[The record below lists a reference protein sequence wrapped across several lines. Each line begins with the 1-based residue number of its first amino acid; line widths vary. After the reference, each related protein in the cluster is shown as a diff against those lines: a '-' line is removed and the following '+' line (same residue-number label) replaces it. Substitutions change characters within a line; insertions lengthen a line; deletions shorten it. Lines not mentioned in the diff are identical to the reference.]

1 MIHKLTRTLALAAAT
16 GAIAAPAAS
25 AMLPAPDP
33 VTRSTAGFAPQPLTV
48 NSVKSDGFDYGDAAI
63 GAGAAI
69 AVLLAAGGG
78 TFAVQRIRRPQMSP
92 TARA

>member
-25 AMLPAPDP
+25 ARLPAPDP
-33 VTRSTAGFAPQPLTV
+33 VTSNTAAFTPEPLTA
-48 NSVKSDGFDYGDAAI
+48 NSVRSDGFDYGDAAI

-78 TFAVQRIRRPQMSP
+78 TFAVQRIRRPRMSP
-92 TARA
+92 AARA